1 MFSKRFRF
9 DSSRLRSAFAPR
21 KPRHPLLRLAFGLVG
36 LALLCLLVFFSVF
49 VGAAMIVAG
58 LAWKLLRQRGKPTAA
73 VHANVVEGEYRVVRK
88 QAMPLSH

>member
-1 MFSKRFRF
+1 MFARHFHF
-9 DSSRLRSAFAPR
+9 DSARLRSAFAPR

-36 LALLCLLVFFSVF
+36 LGVLCLLVFFSVF

-58 LAWKLLRQRGKPTAA
+58 LAWKLLRQRGKPVA
-73 VHANVVEGEYRVVRK
+73 VDASVVEGEYRVVRK